1 MMQALWALVA
11 RDLRLTLGRGSDGLV
26 TVFFFVLVVSVFALS
41 LGGDQALIA
50 RAGAGVI
57 WTAAVLSALL
67 TLESVYHRDYA
78 DGTLDLLLLS
88 PAPAWQIVAA
98 KMLSHWLLGGALL
111 LPAAMLAAPMLF
123 VPLAAVPVLLLSLLL
138 GTLYLSLLG
147 GLGAALTLGSRR
159 PGLLLVVIVLPLYLP
174 MLLLGSMACAAEL
187 SGMAVRPYL
196 LLQAA
201 LLLAALPLAPLVASG
216 SLVMNMRSS

>member
-1 MMQALWALVA
+1 MTGPLFAIVA
-11 RDLRLTLGRGSDGLV
+11 RDLRLTLGRGSEGLV
-26 TVFFFVLVVSVFALS
+26 TVFFFVLVVSVFALA
-41 LGGDQALIA
+41 LGGDTALVA
-50 RAGAGVI
+50 RAAAGII

-88 PAPAWQIVAA
+88 PLSPWHIVAA

-111 LPAAMLAAPMLF
+111 LPAALVAAPLLF
-123 VPLAAVPVLLLSLLL
+123 IPAAALPVLLLSLLF

-159 PGLLLVVIVLPLYLP
+159 PGVLLVVIVLPLYTP
-174 MLLLGSMACAAEL
+174 MLLLG
-187 SGMAVRPYL
+187 GMAAAAALAEMPVRPYL

-201 LLLAALPLAPLVASG
+201 LFLAALPLAPAAAAV
-216 SLVMNMRSS
+216 SLTTNMRSS

>member
-1 MMQALWALVA
+1 MAALLALVA
-11 RDLRLTLGRGSDGLV
+11 RDLRLTLGRGSEGLV
-26 TVFFFVLVVSVFALS
+26 TLFFFLMVVTVFALAM
-41 LGGDQALIA
+41 GGDAALIG
-50 RAGAGVI
+50 RAAAGII

-88 PAPAWQIVAA
+88 PLPAWQIVAA
-98 KMLSHWLLGGALL
+98 KMLSHWILGGFLL
-111 LPAAMLAAPMLF
+111 LPAVLVAAPMLF
-123 VPLAAVPVLLLSLLL
+123 MPFGALPVLLLSLLM

-159 PGLLLVVIVLPLYLP
+159 PGLLLVVIVLPLYTP
-174 MLLLGSMACAAEL
+174 MLLLG
-187 SGMAVRPYL
+187 GMAVSAAMMAMPVKAYL

-201 LLLAALPLAPLVASG
+201 LLLLALPLVPVAAAA
-216 SLVMNMRSS
+216 SLTTNMRSS

>member
-1 MMQALWALVA
+1 MSALFALVA
-11 RDLRLTLGRGSDGLV
+11 RDMRLTLGRGSEGLV
-26 TVFFFVLVVSVFALS
+26 TLFFFLMVVMVFALA
-41 LGGDQALIA
+41 LGGDAALIG
-50 RAGAGVI
+50 RAAAGII

-88 PAPAWQIVAA
+88 PLPAWQIVAA
-98 KMLSHWLLGGALL
+98 KMLSHWILGGLLL
-111 LPAAMLAAPMLF
+111 LPAALVAAPMLF
-123 VPLAAVPVLLLSLLL
+123 VPFAAMPVLLLSLLM

-159 PGLLLVVIVLPLYLP
+159 PGLLLVVIVLPLYTP
-174 MLLLGSMACAAEL
+174 MLLLG
-187 SGMAVRPYL
+187 GMAASAAMMAMPVKAYL

-201 LLLAALPLAPLVASG
+201 LLLLALPLAPAAAAAS
-216 SLVMNMRSS
+216 LTTNMRSS

>member
-1 MMQALWALVA
+1 MAALLALVA
-11 RDLRLTLGRGSDGLV
+11 RDLRLTLGRGSEGLV
-26 TVFFFVLVVSVFALS
+26 TLFFFLMVVTVFALAM
-41 LGGDQALIA
+41 GGDAALIG
-50 RAGAGVI
+50 RAAAGII

-88 PAPAWQIVAA
+88 PLPAWQIVAA
-98 KMLSHWLLGGALL
+98 KMLSHWILGGFLL
-111 LPAAMLAAPMLF
+111 LPAVLVAAPMLF
-123 VPLAAVPVLLLSLLL
+123 MPFGALPVLLLSLLM

-159 PGLLLVVIVLPLYLP
+159 PGLLLVVIVLPLYTP
-174 MLLLGSMACAAEL
+174 MLLLG
-187 SGMAVRPYL
+187 GMAVSAAMMAMPVKAYL

-201 LLLAALPLAPLVASG
+201 LLLLALPLVPVAAAA
-216 SLVMNMRSS
+216 SLTTNMRST

>member
-1 MMQALWALVA
+1 MSALVALVA
-11 RDLRLTLGRGSDGLV
+11 RDMRLTLGRGSEGLV
-26 TVFFFVLVVSVFALS
+26 TLFFFLMVVMVFALA
-41 LGGDQALIA
+41 LGGDAALIG
-50 RAGAGVI
+50 RAAAGII

-88 PAPAWQIVAA
+88 PLSAWQIVAA
-98 KMLSHWLLGGALL
+98 KMLSHWILGGLLL
-111 LPAAMLAAPMLF
+111 LPAALVAAPMLF
-123 VPLAAVPVLLLSLLL
+123 VPFAALPVLLLSLLM

-159 PGLLLVVIVLPLYLP
+159 PGLLLVVIVLPLYTP
-174 MLLLGSMACAAEL
+174 MLLLG
-187 SGMAVRPYL
+187 GMAASAAMMAMPVKAYL

-201 LLLAALPLAPLVASG
+201 LLLLALPLAPAAAAAS
-216 SLVMNMRSS
+216 LTTNMRSS

>member
-1 MMQALWALVA
+1 MSALVA
-11 RDLRLTLGRGSDGLV
+11 LIARDMRLTLGRGSEGLV
-26 TVFFFVLVVSVFALS
+26 TLFFFLMVVMVFALA
-41 LGGDQALIA
+41 LGGDAALIG
-50 RAGAGVI
+50 RAAAGII

-88 PAPAWQIVAA
+88 PLPAWQIVAA
-98 KMLSHWLLGGALL
+98 KMLSHWILGGLLL
-111 LPAAMLAAPMLF
+111 LPAALVAAPMLF
-123 VPLAAVPVLLLSLLL
+123 VPFAALPVLLLSLLM

-159 PGLLLVVIVLPLYLP
+159 PGLLLVVIVLPLYTP
-174 MLLLGSMACAAEL
+174 MLLLG
-187 SGMAVRPYL
+187 GMAASAAMMAMPVKAYL

-201 LLLAALPLAPLVASG
+201 LLLLALPLAPAAAAAS
-216 SLVMNMRSS
+216 LTTNMRSS

>member
-1 MMQALWALVA
+1 MAALFALVA
-11 RDLRLTLGRGSDGLV
+11 RDLRLTLGRGSEGLV
-26 TVFFFVLVVSVFALS
+26 TLFFFLMVVTVFALAM
-41 LGGDQALIA
+41 GGDAALIG
-50 RAGAGVI
+50 RAGAGII

-88 PAPAWQIVAA
+88 PLPAWQIVAA
-98 KMLSHWLLGGALL
+98 KMLSHWILGGCLL
-111 LPAAMLAAPMLF
+111 LPAALVAAPMLF
-123 VPLAAVPVLLLSLLL
+123 MPFGALPVLLLSLLM

-159 PGLLLVVIVLPLYLP
+159 PGLLLVVIVLPLYTP
-174 MLLLGSMACAAEL
+174 MLLLG
-187 SGMAVRPYL
+187 GMAVSAAMMAMPAKAYL

-201 LLLAALPLAPLVASG
+201 LLLLALPLVPVAAAA
-216 SLVMNMRSS
+216 SLTTNMRSS

>member
-1 MMQALWALVA
+1 MSALVA
-11 RDLRLTLGRGSDGLV
+11 LIARDMRLTLGRGSEGLV
-26 TVFFFVLVVSVFALS
+26 TLFFFLMVVMVFALA
-41 LGGDQALIA
+41 LGGDAVLIG
-50 RAGAGVI
+50 RAAAGII

-88 PAPAWQIVAA
+88 PLPAWQIVAA
-98 KMLSHWLLGGALL
+98 KMLSHWILGGLLL
-111 LPAAMLAAPMLF
+111 LPAALVAAPMLF
-123 VPLAAVPVLLLSLLL
+123 VPFAALPVLLLSLLM

-159 PGLLLVVIVLPLYLP
+159 PGLLLVVIVLPLYTP
-174 MLLLGSMACAAEL
+174 MLLLG
-187 SGMAVRPYL
+187 GMAASAAMMAMPVKAYL

-201 LLLAALPLAPLVASG
+201 LLLLALPLAPAAAAAS
-216 SLVMNMRSS
+216 LTTNMRSS

>member
-1 MMQALWALVA
+1 MSALVALVA
-11 RDLRLTLGRGSDGLV
+11 RDMRLTLGRGSEGLV
-26 TVFFFVLVVSVFALS
+26 TLFFFLMVVMVFALA
-41 LGGDQALIA
+41 LGGDAALIG
-50 RAGAGVI
+50 RAAAGII

-88 PAPAWQIVAA
+88 PLPAWQIVAA
-98 KMLSHWLLGGALL
+98 KMLSHWILGGLLL
-111 LPAAMLAAPMLF
+111 LPAALVAAPMLF
-123 VPLAAVPVLLLSLLL
+123 VPFAALPVLLLSLLM

-159 PGLLLVVIVLPLYLP
+159 PGLLLVVIVLPLYTP
-174 MLLLGSMACAAEL
+174 MLLLG
-187 SGMAVRPYL
+187 GMAASAAMMAMPVKAYL

-201 LLLAALPLAPLVASG
+201 LLLLALPLAPAAAAAS
-216 SLVMNMRSS
+216 LTTNMRSS

>member
-1 MMQALWALVA
+1 MAALLALVA
-11 RDLRLTLGRGSDGLV
+11 RDLRLTRGRGSEGLV
-26 TVFFFVLVVSVFALS
+26 TLFFLLMVVTVFALAM
-41 LGGDQALIA
+41 GGDAALIG
-50 RAGAGVI
+50 RAGAGII

-88 PAPAWQIVAA
+88 PLPAWQIVAA
-98 KMLSHWLLGGALL
+98 KMLSHWILGGFLL
-111 LPAAMLAAPMLF
+111 LPAVLVAAPMLF
-123 VPLAAVPVLLLSLLL
+123 MPFGALPVLLLSLLM

-159 PGLLLVVIVLPLYLP
+159 PGLLLVVIVLPLYTP
-174 MLLLGSMACAAEL
+174 MLLLG
-187 SGMAVRPYL
+187 GMAVSAAMMAMPVKAYL

-201 LLLAALPLAPLVASG
+201 LLLLALPLVPVAAAA
-216 SLVMNMRSS
+216 SLTTNMRSS

>member
-1 MMQALWALVA
+1 MAVLLALVA
-11 RDLRLTLGRGSDGLV
+11 RDLRLTLGRGSEGLV
-26 TVFFFVLVVSVFALS
+26 TLFFFLMVVTVFALAM
-41 LGGDQALIA
+41 GGDAALIG
-50 RAGAGVI
+50 RAGAGII

-88 PAPAWQIVAA
+88 PLPAWQIVAA
-98 KMLSHWLLGGALL
+98 KMLSHWILGGFLL
-111 LPAAMLAAPMLF
+111 LPAVLVAAPMLF
-123 VPLAAVPVLLLSLLL
+123 MPFGALPVLLLSLLM

-159 PGLLLVVIVLPLYLP
+159 PGLLLVVIVLPLYTP
-174 MLLLGSMACAAEL
+174 MLLLG
-187 SGMAVRPYL
+187 GMAVSAAMMAMPVKAYL

-201 LLLAALPLAPLVASG
+201 LLLLALPLVPVAAAA
-216 SLVMNMRSS
+216 SLTTNMRSS

>member
-1 MMQALWALVA
+1 MMSALVALVA
-11 RDLRLTLGRGSDGLV
+11 RDMRLTLGRGSEGLV
-26 TVFFFVLVVSVFALS
+26 TLFFFLMVVMVFALA
-41 LGGDQALIA
+41 LGGDAALIG
-50 RAGAGVI
+50 RAAAGII

-88 PAPAWQIVAA
+88 PLPAWQIVAA
-98 KMLSHWLLGGALL
+98 KMLSHWILGGLLL
-111 LPAAMLAAPMLF
+111 LPAALVAAPMLF
-123 VPLAAVPVLLLSLLL
+123 VPFAALPVLLLSLLM

-159 PGLLLVVIVLPLYLP
+159 PGLLLVVIVLPLYTP
-174 MLLLGSMACAAEL
+174 MLLLG
-187 SGMAVRPYL
+187 GMAASAAMMAMPVKAYL

-201 LLLAALPLAPLVASG
+201 LLLLALPLAPAAAAAS
-216 SLVMNMRSS
+216 LTTNMRSS

>member
-1 MMQALWALVA
+1 MAALLALVA
-11 RDLRLTLGRGSDGLV
+11 RDLRLTLGRGSEGLV
-26 TVFFFVLVVSVFALS
+26 TLFFFLMVVTVFALAM
-41 LGGDQALIA
+41 GGDAALIG
-50 RAGAGVI
+50 RAGAGII

-88 PAPAWQIVAA
+88 PLPAWQIVAA
-98 KMLSHWLLGGALL
+98 KMLSHWILGGFLL
-111 LPAAMLAAPMLF
+111 LPAVLVAAPMLF
-123 VPLAAVPVLLLSLLL
+123 MPFGALPVLLLSLLM

-159 PGLLLVVIVLPLYLP
+159 PGLLLVVIVLPLYTP
-174 MLLLGSMACAAEL
+174 MLLLG
-187 SGMAVRPYL
+187 GMAVSAAMMAMPVKAYL

-201 LLLAALPLAPLVASG
+201 LLLLASPLVPVAAAAS
-216 SLVMNMRSS
+216 LTTNMRSS

>member
-1 MMQALWALVA
+1 MSALFALVA
-11 RDLRLTLGRGSDGLV
+11 RDMRLTLGRGSEGLV
-26 TVFFFVLVVSVFALS
+26 TLFFFLMVVMVFALA
-41 LGGDQALIA
+41 LGGDAALIG
-50 RAGAGVI
+50 RAAAGII

-88 PAPAWQIVAA
+88 PLPAWQIVAA
-98 KMLSHWLLGGALL
+98 KMLSHWILGGLLL
-111 LPAAMLAAPMLF
+111 LPAALVAAPMLF
-123 VPLAAVPVLLLSLLL
+123 VPFAAMPVLLLSLLM

-159 PGLLLVVIVLPLYLP
+159 PGLLLVVIVLPLYTP
-174 MLLLGSMACAAEL
+174 MLLLG
-187 SGMAVRPYL
+187 GMAAAAAMLAMPVKAYL

-201 LLLAALPLAPLVASG
+201 LLLLALPLAPAAAAAS
-216 SLVMNMRSS
+216 LTTNMRSS

>member
-1 MMQALWALVA
+1 MTGPLLAIVA
-11 RDLRLTLGRGSDGLV
+11 RDLRLTLGRGSEGLV
-26 TVFFFVLVVSVFALS
+26 TVFFFVLVVSVFALA
-41 LGGDQALIA
+41 LGGDAGLLS
-50 RAGAGVI
+50 RAAAGII

-88 PAPAWQIVAA
+88 PLSAWQIVVA

-111 LPAAMLAAPMLF
+111 LPAGLLAAPLLF
-123 VPLAAVPVLLLSLLL
+123 VPAAALPVLLLSLLL

-159 PGLLLVVIVLPLYLP
+159 PGILLVVIVLPLYTP
-174 MLLLGSMACAAEL
+174 MLLLG
-187 SGMAVRPYL
+187 GMAAAAALTEMSARPYL

-201 LLLAALPLAPLVASG
+201 LLLAVLPLAPAAAAV
-216 SLVMNMRSS
+216 SLTTNMRSS

>member
-1 MMQALWALVA
+1 MSALVALVA
-11 RDLRLTLGRGSDGLV
+11 RDMRLTLGRGSEGLV
-26 TVFFFVLVVSVFALS
+26 TLFFFLMVVMVFALA
-41 LGGDQALIA
+41 LGGDAVLIG
-50 RAGAGVI
+50 RAAAGII

-88 PAPAWQIVAA
+88 PLPAWQIVAA
-98 KMLSHWLLGGALL
+98 KMLSHWILGGLLL
-111 LPAAMLAAPMLF
+111 LPAALVAAPMLF
-123 VPLAAVPVLLLSLLL
+123 VPFAALPVLLLSLLM

-159 PGLLLVVIVLPLYLP
+159 PGLLLVVIVLPLYTP
-174 MLLLGSMACAAEL
+174 MLLLG
-187 SGMAVRPYL
+187 GMAASAAMMAMPVKAYL

-201 LLLAALPLAPLVASG
+201 LLLLALPLAPAAAAAS
-216 SLVMNMRSS
+216 LTTNMRSS

>member
-1 MMQALWALVA
+1 MSALVALVA
-11 RDLRLTLGRGSDGLV
+11 RDMRLTLGRGSEGLV
-26 TVFFFVLVVSVFALS
+26 TLFFFLMVVMVFALA
-41 LGGDQALIA
+41 LGGDAALIG
-50 RAGAGVI
+50 RAAAGII

-88 PAPAWQIVAA
+88 PLPAWQIVAA
-98 KMLSHWLLGGALL
+98 KMLSHWILGGLLL
-111 LPAAMLAAPMLF
+111 LPAALVAAPMLF
-123 VPLAAVPVLLLSLLL
+123 VPFAALPVLLLSLLM

-159 PGLLLVVIVLPLYLP
+159 PGLLLVVIVLPLYTP
-174 MLLLGSMACAAEL
+174 MLLLG
-187 SGMAVRPYL
+187 GMATSAAMMAMPVKAYL

-201 LLLAALPLAPLVASG
+201 LLLLALPLAPAAAAAS
-216 SLVMNMRSS
+216 LTTNMRSS

>member
-1 MMQALWALVA
+1 MTGPLFAIVA
-11 RDLRLTLGRGSDGLV
+11 RDLRLTLGRGSEGLV
-26 TVFFFVLVVSVFALS
+26 TVFFFVLVVSVFALA
-41 LGGDQALIA
+41 LGGESALVV
-50 RAGAGVI
+50 RAAAGII

-88 PAPAWQIVAA
+88 SLSPWQIVAA

-111 LPAAMLAAPMLF
+111 LPAALIAAPLLF
-123 VPLAAVPVLLLSLLL
+123 IPAAALPVLLLSLLL

-159 PGLLLVVIVLPLYLP
+159 PGVLLVVIVLPLYTP
-174 MLLLGSMACAAEL
+174 MLLLG
-187 SGMAVRPYL
+187 GMAAAGALADMPARPYL

-201 LLLAALPLAPLVASG
+201 LLLAALPLAPAAAAAALTT
-216 SLVMNMRSS
+216 NMRSS

>member
-1 MMQALWALVA
+1 MAALLALVA
-11 RDLRLTLGRGSDGLV
+11 RDLRLTLGRGSEGLV
-26 TVFFFVLVVSVFALS
+26 TLFFFLMVVTVFALAM
-41 LGGDQALIA
+41 GGDAALIG
-50 RAGAGVI
+50 RAGAGII

-88 PAPAWQIVAA
+88 PLPAWQIVAA
-98 KMLSHWLLGGALL
+98 KMLSHWILGGFLL
-111 LPAAMLAAPMLF
+111 LPAVLVAAPMLF
-123 VPLAAVPVLLLSLLL
+123 MPFGALPVLLLSLLM

-159 PGLLLVVIVLPLYLP
+159 PGLLLVVIVLPLYTP
-174 MLLLGSMACAAEL
+174 MLLLG
-187 SGMAVRPYL
+187 GMAVSAAMMAMPVKAYL

-201 LLLAALPLAPLVASG
+201 LLLLALPLVPVAAAA
-216 SLVMNMRSS
+216 SLTTNMRSS

>member
-1 MMQALWALVA
+1 MMAALLALVA
-11 RDLRLTLGRGSDGLV
+11 RDLRLTLGRGSEGLV
-26 TVFFFVLVVSVFALS
+26 TLFFFLMVVTVFALAM
-41 LGGDQALIA
+41 GGDAALIG
-50 RAGAGVI
+50 RAGAGII

-88 PAPAWQIVAA
+88 PLPAWQIVAA
-98 KMLSHWLLGGALL
+98 KMLSHWILGGFLL
-111 LPAAMLAAPMLF
+111 LPAVLVAAPMLF
-123 VPLAAVPVLLLSLLL
+123 MPFGALPVLLLSLLM

-159 PGLLLVVIVLPLYLP
+159 PGLLLVVIVLPLYTP
-174 MLLLGSMACAAEL
+174 MLLLG
-187 SGMAVRPYL
+187 GMAVSAAMMAMPVKAYL

-201 LLLAALPLAPLVASG
+201 LLLLASPLVPVAAAAS
-216 SLVMNMRSS
+216 LTTNMRSS